1 MVTQLQILN
10 YKKSLVLK
18 NRFRKYLPVVVDI
31 ETGGFDPASN
41 AILEIAIT
49 LIEEENKKLIV
60 GETFRHHIIPFEG
73 SIVEKESLEFTK
85 INLDHPLRNA
95 VTESEAL
102 NDLFKIINKAK
113 NKYECSRAILVG
125 HNAHFDNSF
134 LTESLKR
141 NNIKKTPFHKFS
153 VIDTVSLGV
162 LATGQTVLARICDKL
177 NIDYDND
184 EAHSAAYDTVVTAQV
199 FCSILNKYDS

>member
-1 MVTQLQILN
+1 M
-10 YKKSLVLK
+10 LK

-31 ETGGFDPASN
+31 ETGGFDPEEN

-49 LIEEENKKLIV
+49 LIEEDNNVYKV
-60 GETFRHHIIPFEG
+60 GETFRHHIEPFEG

-85 INLDHPLRNA
+85 IKLDHPLRGA
-95 VTESEAL
+95 ISEKDAL
-102 NDLFKIINKAK
+102 NDIFKIINKTK

-125 HNAHFDNSF
+125 HNAHLDSSF
-134 LTESLKR
+134 LQAAVKR
-141 NNIKKTPFHKFS
+141 NNIKKTPFHRFS

-177 NIDYDND
+177 NIDYDN
-184 EAHSAAYDTVVTAQV
+184 EQAHSAAYDSDVTAKV
-199 FCSILNKYDS
+199 LCSIINKFDN

>member
-1 MVTQLQILN
+1 MVTQPQILN

-31 ETGGFDPASN
+31 ETGGFNPTSN

-60 GETFRHHIIPFEG
+60 GETFRHHIVPFEG

-184 EAHSAAYDTVVTAQV
+184 KAHSAAYDTVVTAQV